1 MFFAM
6 RQPKEIAKTALCI
19 LMGNALLAFAVAA
32 FILPHS
38 LVMGGTTGI
47 ALVLGRFLPVNTAL
61 IVLVLNTVLL
71 VLGLL
76 ILGKKLFLTSIAS
89 TFLYPAFLALF
100 QTLPAIAHLT
110 ANRLLAALFGGGLM
124 GLAMGLVMRVGSS
137 TGGTD
142 ISNLIFAKLTHR
154 RVAFFV
160 WLSDLAIVAAQA
172 FVSDAESILI
182 GIVVLVLESIVL
194 DYVTVFGQA
203 QIGLYIISERA
214 EAIKEYFLG
223 ELQAGVTM
231 QPIQTGLR
239 GKEQKAVLCII
250 PPRKLYAANEM
261 INRIDP
267 AAFITITK
275 IKEVRGKGF
284 TLSR

>member
-1 MFFAM
+1 MALT
-6 RQPKEIAKTALCI
+6 PLKAKESAKTALCI
-19 LMGNALLAFAVAA
+19 LAGNALLAFAVAA
-32 FILPHS
+32 FIIPHA

-47 ALVLGRFLPVNTAL
+47 ALVLARFLPINTAL
-61 IVLVLNTVLL
+61 IVLLLNTVLL

-76 ILGKKLFLTSIAS
+76 ILGKKLFFTSIAS

-100 QTLPAIAHLT
+100 QSFPALGQLT
-110 ANRLLAALFGGGLM
+110 QNRLLAALFGGGLM

-154 RVAFFV
+154 RVAVFV
-160 WLSDLAIVAAQA
+160 SLSDLVIVAAQA
-172 FVSDAESILI
+172 FVSDSESILI
-182 GIVVLVLESIVL
+182 GIVVLALEALVL

-203 QIGLYIISERA
+203 QIQLFVVSERA

-231 QPIQTGLR
+231 QLIQTGLR
-239 GKEQKAVLCII
+239 GKAQKAVLCII

-284 TLSR
+284 TRAR